1 MKRTLRMSAVA
12 VAGGSAATLAAAL
25 VFQHWGGLAPCE
37 LCYWQRYPY
46 WGAIPLAIAGAM
58 LPGRAGARCLAGAAL
73 CLATTAGIGGFH
85 VGVEQHW
92 WQGTSACGT
101 SQGPA
106 ASLEELRAR
115 LLAAPLVRCDQPA
128 WTLAGLSMA
137 AYNMLIATAL
147 GLTAGWTALKRWKG
161 DPA

>member
-25 VFQHWGGLAPCE
+25 VFQHWGGLEPCE

-58 LPGRAGARCLAGAAL
+58 LPGRAGALCLAGAAL

>member
-46 WGAIPLAIAGAM
+46 WGAIPLAIVGAM
-58 LPGRAGARCLAGAAL
+58 LPGRAGALCLAGATL

-115 LLAAPLVRCDQPA
+115 LLAASLVRCDQPA

>member
-1 MKRTLRMSAVA
+1 MGSNLRMQAAAVA
-12 VAGGSAATLAAAL
+12 VGSAATLGAAL
-25 VFQHWGGLAPCE
+25 AFQHLGGLAPCE

-46 WGAIPLAIAGAM
+46 WGAIPLAILGTV
-58 LPGRAGARCLAGAAL
+58 LPGRAGALCLAGAAI

-92 WQGTSACGT
+92 WQGTSACG
-101 SQGPA
+101 SAQGPA

-115 LLAAPLVRCDQPA
+115 LLAAPIVRCDSPA

-161 DPA
+161 DVQ